1 MIIDELLISLGFK
14 LDKKSVKDL
23 KTFEEGFKKAT
34 ANLLKMTAAAVAG
47 ATALVAFTKVMSES
61 TDELAKSARRIGI
74 EAQELDALR
83 FAMNL
88 VTGSGEGVNGML
100 ESLSR
105 NISEAARGTG
115 SALEVFGLLDV
126 RAVNA
131 SGSMREVSDV
141 LLDVLA
147 STEKLGNAQ
156 RLEFL
161 EKLGLGGFALAANDV
176 AAFTDALKTA
186 NELSFIS
193 KEDTDRAEKFND
205 DWAKLFRIVREFS
218 VLISSSLSPFLSE
231 VLEHFQ
237 AWAKA
242 NKAFLREDM
251 AATFETLG
259 KLFKVAAIFMGRMA
273 STALGFAKA
282 MGGLNTI
289 LKISIAL
296 FGLIAAVQLQKALLF
311 GTQLVI
317 GMAKAFTLL
326 NIQALI
332 LPAVV
337 ISVIAL
343 IIALGDEIATF
354 IRGGDTLFTRLFA
367 KFPAFEDVVSDVI
380 ADVILTV
387 EKLFAILEDPFN
399 FDNWAKYFDF
409 VEEGLIN
416 LGLIDAPDK
425 IGKVDI
431 STLPA
436 VMPSG
441 PNPFGNLGGAGAG
454 GFSGGGIA
462 GHGGIVQKV
471 EVTVNGDATGV
482 DKAALQTA
490 IVKVVDENN
499 RQALRNLE
507 TGLNK

>member
-23 KTFEEGFKKAT
+23 QKFEEGFKKAT
-34 ANLLKMTAAAVAG
+34 ANLLKMTAAAAAG

-105 NISEAARGTG
+105 NVSEAARGTG

-126 RAVNA
+126 RAVDA
-131 SGSMREVSDV
+131 AGSMRDVNDV
-141 LLDVLA
+141 LLDVLKA
-147 STEKLGNAQ
+147 TEKLGNAQ

-161 EKLGLGGFALAANDV
+161 EKLGVGGFALAANDV

-237 AWAKA
+237 AWTKE
-242 NKAFLREDM
+242 NKKFIREDI

-259 KLFKVAAIFMGRMA
+259 ILFKIVAIVLGRIASLAIKM
-273 STALGFAKA
+273 TKA
-282 MGGLNTI
+282 TGGLNTI
-289 LKISIAL
+289 LKITVFL
-296 FGLIAAVQLQKALLF
+296 FGLIAASQMHKAIAMGTWLIIKMAQAFVTLNFQALL
-311 GTQLVI
+311 
-317 GMAKAFTLL
+317 
-326 NIQALI
+326 
-332 LPAVV
+332 LPALFT
-337 ISVIAL
+337 SL
-343 IIALGDEIATF
+343 IVLIGLLADEFMTF
-354 IRGGDTLFTRLFA
+354 ARGGDTLFTKLFE
-367 KFPAFEDVVSDVI
+367 KFPAFEETVSG
-380 ADVILTV
+380 TV
-387 EKLFAILEDPFN
+387 ANVMITWDKLLALFEDPLN
-399 FDNWAKYFDF
+399 FDKWKDFFTF
-409 VEEGLIN
+409 VEEGLQAMGV
-416 LGLIDAPDK
+416 LPG
-425 IGKVDI
+425 GKVEGETGFLAADPEMI
-431 STLPA
+431 ARTAAFRAKQGLAPQA
-436 VMPSG
+436 AITG
-441 PNPFGNLGGAGAG
+441 PDQT
-454 GFSGGGIA
+454 
-462 GHGGIVQKV
+462 GIVQKV

-482 DKAALQTA
+482 DKAALQQA
-490 IVKVVDENN
+490 VVKVVDENN

>member
-23 KTFEEGFKKAT
+23 QRFEEGFKKAT
-34 ANLLKMTAAAVAG
+34 ANLLKMTAAAAAG

-105 NISEAARGTG
+105 NVSEAARGTG

-126 RAVNA
+126 RAVDAAGN
-131 SGSMREVSDV
+131 MREVNDV
-141 LLDVLA
+141 LLDVLK
-147 STEKLGNAQ
+147 STESLGNAQ

-176 AAFTDALKTA
+176 QAFTDALKTA

-218 VLISSSLSPFLSE
+218 VLISSSLSPFLSG
-231 VLEHFQ
+231 VLELFQ
-237 AWAKA
+237 DWTKA
-242 NKAFLREDM
+242 NKEFIREDI
-251 AATFETLG
+251 AATFETIG
-259 KLFKVAAIFMGRMA
+259 KLFKFASIFLGRLA
-273 STALGFAKA
+273 STTIKFTKSI
-282 MGGLNTI
+282 GGMNTV
-289 LKISIAL
+289 LKITVAL
-296 FGLIAAVQLQKALLF
+296 FSLIAAVQLQKALIF

-326 NIQALI
+326 NVQALI
-332 LPAVV
+332 VPAV
-337 ISVIAL
+337 ITSLIAL
-343 IIALGDEIATF
+343 IILLGDEIATF
-354 IRGGDTLFTRLFA
+354 IRGGDTLFTKLFE
-367 KFPAFEDVVSDVI
+367 KFPIFEGIVSDTIADIMIKWDRLVAIFEDPLNFDKWKDYFDQI
-380 ADVILTV
+380 KENLRAIG
-387 EKLFAILEDPFN
+387 ILE
-399 FDNWAKYFDF
+399 
-409 VEEGLIN
+409 
-416 LGLIDAPDK
+416 
-425 IGKVDI
+425 
-431 STLPA
+431 
-436 VMPSG
+436 
-441 PNPFGNLGGAGAG
+441 GGT
-454 GFSGGGIA
+454 IA
-462 GHGGIVQKV
+462 GETGFLAADPETTARTAAFRARQGFTPQAAITGPGQTGITQKV

-482 DKAALQTA
+482 DKAALQQA
-490 IVKVVDENN
+490 VVKVVDENN